1 MKKLKLGYA
10 PTRRFTFS
18 AEDAFKYKVEIRK
31 QIQSF
36 GMDIDIVDLEGLNE
50 EGLLYDDHINA
61 DQIAKRFK
69 EEEVDAVF
77 FPHCNF
83 GTEDTVARVGKA
95 LGKPVLL
102 WGPRDEAPL
111 ADGMRLRDTQCGIF
125 ATGKVLRRFNV
136 PFTYV
141 TNSWVK
147 DPVFERGFTNFI
159 AAANVVRQFK
169 SLRIL
174 QIGPRPSSFWTMM
187 CNEGELLERFGIEI
201 HPITLVDIQLRSKK
215 IAAGSSSELQEAI
228 DYIKEKLDYSEVTED
243 DIRRI
248 AALKVAMKSFARETG
263 SSAIAIQCWS
273 SLQDA
278 MGIMPC
284 LANAILTDEQI
295 PVTCE
300 TDIHG
305 AITSVMVQAASMNT
319 APTFFADITVRHPEN
334 ENGELLFHCGNFPVS
349 LSVENKPKLRKH
361 FLFDDHA
368 PGTLE
373 GEIRG
378 GGMTIA
384 RFDGDH
390 GDYSIFLGKAKG
402 IPGPYTRGSYVWVEV
417 NDWPL
422 WEEKLVK
429 GPYVH
434 HSVGIHANVIP
445 AIYEA
450 CNYIPGLK
458 ADPVDPT
465 EQEIQR
471 WLRGSDLAQKK
482 PAGTLI

>member
-10 PTRRFTFS
+10 PTRRFVFS
-18 AEDAFKYKVEIRK
+18 AEDAFKYKVLIKEKIE
-31 QIQSF
+31 SF
-36 GMDIDIVDLEGLNE
+36 GMDIDIVDLEGINE
-50 EGLLYDDHINA
+50 EGLLYDDNINA
-61 DQIAKRFK
+61 DSLADRFK
-69 EEEVDAVF
+69 KEGVDAVF

-102 WGPRDEAPL
+102 WGPRDESPL
-111 ADGMRLRDTQCGIF
+111 EDGMRLRDTQCGLF

-141 TNSWVK
+141 TNSRID
-147 DPVFERGFTNFI
+147 DPVFERGFTNFV
-159 AAANVVRQFK
+159 AAANVVRSFH

-201 HPITLVDIQLRSKK
+201 HPITLVDIQRETKRIEK
-215 IAAGSSSELQEAI
+215 NGSPELAEAV
-228 DYIKEKLDYSEVTED
+228 DYIKRKLDWSEVAEVD
-243 DIRRI
+243 VIRI
-248 AALKVAMKSFARETG
+248 AALKAAMKSFAVRTG

-278 MGIMPC
+278 IGIMPC

-305 AITSVMVQAASMNT
+305 AITSIMVQAATMNQH
-319 APTFFADITVRHPEN
+319 PTFFADLTVRHPEN
-334 ENGELLFHCGNFPVS
+334 ANGELLFHCGNFPVS
-349 LSVENKPKLRKH
+349 MSVEDKPRLRKH
-361 FLFDDHA
+361 FLFDDHS
-368 PGTLE
+368 PGTHE
-373 GEIRG
+373 GEVKG
-378 GGMTIA
+378 GDMTLA

-390 GDYSIFLGKAKG
+390 GDYQLFLGKARG
-402 IPGPYTRGSYVWVEV
+402 IKGPYTRGSYVWVEV

-445 AIYEA
+445 ALYEA
-450 CNYIPGLK
+450 CSYIPGLTP
-458 ADPVDPT
+458 DPVDPT
-465 EQEIQR
+465 EREIQA
-471 WLRGSDLAQKK
+471 WLRGSGL
-482 PAGTLI
+482 

>member
-1 MKKLKLGYA
+1 MKKFKLGYA
-10 PTRRFTFS
+10 PTRRFVFS
-18 AEDAFKYKVEIRK
+18 AEDAFKYKVLIKEKIE
-31 QIQSF
+31 SF
-36 GMDIDIVDLEGLNE
+36 GMDIDIVDLEGINE
-50 EGLLYDDHINA
+50 EGLLYDDNINA
-61 DQIAKRFK
+61 DSLVDRFK
-69 EEEVDAVF
+69 KEGVDAVF

-102 WGPRDEAPL
+102 WGPRDESPL
-111 ADGMRLRDTQCGIF
+111 EDGMRLRDTQCGLF

-141 TNSWVK
+141 TNSRID
-147 DPVFERGFTNFI
+147 DPVFERGFTNFV
-159 AAANVVRQFK
+159 AAANVVRSFRT
-169 SLRIL
+169 LRIL

-201 HPITLVDIQLRSKK
+201 HPITLVDIQRETKRIEK
-215 IAAGSSSELQEAI
+215 NGSPELAEAV
-228 DYIKEKLDYSEVTED
+228 DYIKRKLDWSEVAEAD
-243 DIRRI
+243 VIRI
-248 AALKVAMKSFARETG
+248 AALKAAMKSFAVRTG

-305 AITSVMVQAASMNT
+305 AITSIMVQAATMNQH
-319 APTFFADITVRHPEN
+319 PTFFADLTVRHPEN
-334 ENGELLFHCGNFPVS
+334 ANGELLFHCGNFPVS
-349 LSVENKPKLRKH
+349 MSVEDKPRLRKH
-361 FLFDDHA
+361 FLFDDHS
-368 PGTLE
+368 PGTHE
-373 GEIRG
+373 GEVKG
-378 GGMTIA
+378 GDMTLA

-390 GDYSIFLGKAKG
+390 GDYQLFLGKARG
-402 IPGPYTRGSYVWVEV
+402 IKGPYTRGSYVWVEV

-445 AIYEA
+445 ALYEA
-450 CNYIPGLK
+450 CSYIPGLTP
-458 ADPVDPT
+458 DPVDPT
-465 EQEIQR
+465 EREIQA
-471 WLRGSDLAQKK
+471 WLRGSGL
-482 PAGTLI
+482 

>member
-10 PTRRFTFS
+10 PTRRFVFS
-18 AEDAFKYKVEIRK
+18 AEDAFKYKVMIKEK
-31 QIQSF
+31 IQSL
-36 GMDIDIVDLEGLNE
+36 GMDFELVDLEGINE
-50 EGLLYDDHINA
+50 EGLLYDDHISA
-61 DQIAKRFK
+61 DKIVERFK
-69 EEEVDAVF
+69 RENVDAVF

-111 ADGMRLRDTQCGIF
+111 EDGMRLRDTQCGLF

-141 TNSWVK
+141 TNSRV
-147 DPVFERGFTNFI
+147 DSPVFERGFTNFV
-159 AAANVVRQFK
+159 AAANVVKQFR

-174 QIGPRPSSFWTMM
+174 QIGPRPTSFWTMM
-187 CNEGELLERFGIEI
+187 CNEGELLERFGIEL
-201 HPITLVDIQLRSKK
+201 HPITLIDIQRASKQIEK
-215 IAAGSSSELQEAI
+215 GSSSELAEAI
-228 DYIKEKLDYSEVTED
+228 DYIKAKLDWSEVTEED
-243 DIRRI
+243 VRRI
-248 AALKVAMKSFARETG
+248 AALKVAMKQYAVQNG
-263 SSAIAIQCWS
+263 CSAIAIQCWS
-273 SLQDA
+273 ALQEA

-305 AITSVMVQAASMNT
+305 AITSVMVQAATMNQL
-319 APTFFADITVRHPEN
+319 PTFFADLTVRHPEN

-349 LSVENKPKLRKH
+349 LSVEERPKLSRH
-361 FLFDDHA
+361 FLFDDHS
-368 PGTLE
+368 PGTHE
-373 GEIRG
+373 GEIKG
-378 GGMTIA
+378 GGMTLA

-390 GDYSIFLGKAKG
+390 GEYQLFLGKARG
-402 IPGPYTRGSYVWVEV
+402 IQGPYTRGSYVWVEV

-445 AIYEA
+445 ALYEA
-450 CNYIPGLK
+450 CNYIPGLT

-465 EQEIQR
+465 EQQIQA
-471 WLRGSDLAQKK
+471 WLRGSNL
-482 PAGTLI
+482 

>member
-10 PTRRFTFS
+10 PTRRFVFS
-18 AEDAFKYKVEIRK
+18 EEDAFKYKVLIREK
-31 QIQSF
+31 MESF
-36 GMDIDIVDLEGLNE
+36 GMDIDIVDLEGINS
-50 EGLLYDDHINA
+50 EGLLYDDHIGA
-61 DQIAKRFK
+61 DQITERFRQ
-69 EEEVDAVF
+69 ENVDAVF

-83 GTEDTVARVGKA
+83 GTEDTVARVAKS

-111 ADGMRLRDTQCGIF
+111 EDGMRLRDTQCGLF
-125 ATGKVLRRFNV
+125 ATGKILRRFNV

-141 TNSWVK
+141 TNSRVN
-147 DPVFERGFTNFI
+147 DPVFERGFKNFI
-159 AAANVVRQFK
+159 SAANVVRQFRK
-169 SLRIL
+169 LRIL
-174 QIGPRPSSFWTMM
+174 QIGPRPTSFWTMM
-187 CNEGELLERFGIEI
+187 CNEGELLERFGIEL
-201 HPITLVDIQLRSKK
+201 HPITLVDITKAAKNQEKK
-215 IAAGSSSELQEAI
+215 NSTELQEAI
-228 DYIKEKLDYSEVTED
+228 SYIREKLDISEVTD
-243 DIRRI
+243 DDVRRV
-248 AALKVAMKSFARETG
+248 AALKVAMKKYAVDSG

-278 MGIMPC
+278 IGIMPC
-284 LANAILTDEQI
+284 LANALLTDEQI

-305 AITSVMVQAASMNT
+305 AITSIMVQAAAMNE
-319 APTFFADITVRHPEN
+319 APTFFADLTVRHPEN
-334 ENGELLFHCGNFPVS
+334 DNGELLFHCGNFPVS
-349 LSVENKPKLRKH
+349 LSVEDKPRMRKH

-368 PGTLE
+368 PGTHE

-378 GGMTIA
+378 GDMTLA

-390 GDYSIFLGKAKG
+390 GEYQLFLGKARG
-402 IPGPYTRGSYVWVEV
+402 IQGPYTRGSYVWVEV

-434 HSVGIHANVIP
+434 HAVGINANVIP
-445 AIYEA
+445 ALYEA

-458 ADPVDPT
+458 PDPVDPT
-465 EQEIQR
+465 EAQIQA
-471 WLRGSDLAQKK
+471 WLRGSV
-482 PAGTLI
+482 

>member
-1 MKKLKLGYA
+1 MKKFKLGYA

-18 AEDAFKYKVEIRK
+18 AEDAYKYKVLIRNK
-31 QIQSF
+31 MESF
-36 GMDIDIVDLEGLNE
+36 GLDMDIVDLEGMNE
-50 EGLLYDDHINA
+50 EGLLYDDHIQA
-61 DQIAKRFK
+61 EQIAEHFKR
-69 EEEVDAVF
+69 ENVDAVF

-111 ADGMRLRDTQCGIF
+111 EDGMRLRDTQCGLF

-136 PFTYV
+136 PFTYI
-141 TNSWVK
+141 TNSRVN

-159 AAANVVRQFK
+159 SAANVVRQFNK
-169 SLRIL
+169 LRIL
-174 QIGPRPSSFWTMM
+174 QIGPRPASFWTMI

-201 HPITLVDIQLRSKK
+201 YPITLVDIQLASKK
-215 IAAGSSSELQEAI
+215 IEKGNSSELAAAM
-228 DYIKEKLDYSEVTED
+228 DYIKAHLDYSEVTEE

-248 AALKVAMKSFARETG
+248 AALKVAMKQYAVSTG
-263 SSAIAIQCWS
+263 STAIAIQCWS

-305 AITSVMVQAASMNT
+305 AITSVMVQAAALNQV
-319 APTFFADITVRHPEN
+319 PTFFADLTIRHPEN
-334 ENGELLFHCGNFPVS
+334 PNGELLFHCGNFPVS
-349 LSVENKPKLRKH
+349 LSVEDKPKLKKH
-361 FLFDDHA
+361 FLFDSHA
-368 PGTLE
+368 PGTHE
-373 GEIRG
+373 SQIRG
-378 GGMTIA
+378 GNMTLA

-390 GDYSIFLGKAKG
+390 GEYQMFLGKAKG
-402 IPGPYTRGSYVWVEV
+402 IEGPYTRGSWVWVEV

-434 HSVGIHANVIP
+434 HAVGIHANVIP
-445 AIYEA
+445 SLYEA
-450 CNYIPGLK
+450 CQYIPGLK

-465 EQEIQR
+465 EQEIQA
-471 WLRGSDLAQKK
+471 WLRGSKL
-482 PAGTLI
+482 

>member
-1 MKKLKLGYA
+1 LKKFKLGYA
-10 PTRRFTFS
+10 PTRRFVFS
-18 AEDAFKYKVEIRK
+18 AEDAFKYKVLIKEKIE
-31 QIQSF
+31 SF
-36 GMDIDIVDLEGLNE
+36 GMDIDIVDLEGINE
-50 EGLLYDDHINA
+50 EGLLYDDNINA
-61 DQIAKRFK
+61 DSLVDRFK
-69 EEEVDAVF
+69 KEGVDAVF

-102 WGPRDEAPL
+102 WGPRDESPL
-111 ADGMRLRDTQCGIF
+111 EDGMRLRDTQCGLF

-141 TNSWVK
+141 TNSRID
-147 DPVFERGFTNFI
+147 DPVFERGFTNFV
-159 AAANVVRQFK
+159 AAANVVRSFR

-201 HPITLVDIQLRSKK
+201 HPITLVDIQRETKRIEK
-215 IAAGSSSELQEAI
+215 NGSPELAEAV
-228 DYIKEKLDYSEVTED
+228 DYIKRKLDWSEVAEAD
-243 DIRRI
+243 VIRI
-248 AALKVAMKSFARETG
+248 AALKAAMKSFAVRTG

-305 AITSVMVQAASMNT
+305 AITSIMVQAATMNQH
-319 APTFFADITVRHPEN
+319 PTFFADLTVRHPEN
-334 ENGELLFHCGNFPVS
+334 ANGELLFHCGNFPVS
-349 LSVENKPKLRKH
+349 MSVEDKPRLRKH
-361 FLFDDHA
+361 FLFDDHS
-368 PGTLE
+368 PGTHE
-373 GEIRG
+373 GEVKG
-378 GGMTIA
+378 GDMTLA

-390 GDYSIFLGKAKG
+390 GDYQLFLGKARG
-402 IPGPYTRGSYVWVEV
+402 IKGPYTRGSYVWVEV

-445 AIYEA
+445 ALYEA
-450 CNYIPGLK
+450 CSYIPGLTP
-458 ADPVDPT
+458 DPVDPT
-465 EQEIQR
+465 EREIQA
-471 WLRGSDLAQKK
+471 WLRGSGL
-482 PAGTLI
+482 

>member
-1 MKKLKLGYA
+1 MRRLKLGYA
-10 PTRRFTFS
+10 PTRRFVFS
-18 AEDAFKYKVEIRK
+18 EEDAYKYKVLIRQK
-31 QIQSF
+31 MESF
-36 GMDIDIVDLEGLNE
+36 GLPIDIVDLEGLNQ
-50 EGLLYDDHINA
+50 EGLLYDDQIGA
-61 DQIAKRFK
+61 DKIIERFRQ
-69 EEEVDAVF
+69 EDVDAVF

-83 GTEDTVARVGKA
+83 GTEDTVARVAKA
-95 LGKPVLL
+95 IGKPVLL

-111 ADGMRLRDTQCGIF
+111 EDGMRLRDTQCGLF

-136 PFTYV
+136 PFTYI
-141 TNSWVK
+141 TNSRID
-147 DPVFERGFTNFI
+147 DPVFERGFKNFV
-159 AAANVVRQFK
+159 AAANVVRHFR

-174 QIGPRPSSFWTMM
+174 QIAPRPASFWTMM

-201 HPITLVDIQLRSKK
+201 HPITLVDITNAAKK
-215 IAAGSSSELQEAI
+215 HEKKNGPELQEAI
-228 DYIKEKLDYSEVTED
+228 AYIKEKLDYSEVTED
-243 DIRRI
+243 DVRKV
-248 AALKVAMKSFARETG
+248 AALKVAMKTYAVQTG

-278 MGIMPC
+278 IGIMPC

-305 AITSVMVQAASMNT
+305 AITSVMVQAASMNE
-319 APTFFADITVRHPEN
+319 APTFFADLTIRHPEN
-334 ENGELLFHCGNFPVS
+334 PNGELLFHCGNFPVS
-349 LSVENKPKLRKH
+349 LSVEDKPKMRKH

-368 PGTLE
+368 PGTHE

-378 GGMTIA
+378 GDMTLA

-390 GDYSIFLGKAKG
+390 GEYSLFLGKARG
-402 IPGPYTRGSYVWVEV
+402 IQGPYTRGSYVWVEV

-445 AIYEA
+445 VLYEA
-450 CNYIPGLK
+450 CTYIPGLTP
-458 ADPVDPT
+458 DPVDPT
-465 EQEIQR
+465 EAEIKA
-471 WLRGSDLAQKK
+471 WLRGSV
-482 PAGTLI
+482 

>member
-18 AEDAFKYKVEIRK
+18 AEDAFRYKVAIRQ
-31 QIQSF
+31 QIESF
-36 GMDIDIVDLEGLNE
+36 GMNIDIVDLEGLNE

-61 DQIAKRFK
+61 DLIIKRFK

-111 ADGMRLRDTQCGIF
+111 ADGMRLRDTQCGLF
-125 ATGKVLRRFNV
+125 ASGKVLRRFNV
-136 PFTYV
+136 PFTYI
-141 TNSWVK
+141 TNSRVA
-147 DPVFERGFTNFI
+147 DPVFERGFNNFI
-159 AAANVVRQFK
+159 SAANVVRQFK
-169 SLRIL
+169 NLRIL
-174 QIGPRPSSFWTMM
+174 QIGPRPASFWTMI

-215 IAAGSSSELQEAI
+215 IAAGSSAELSEAI
-228 DYIKEKLDYSEVTED
+228 DYIKEKLDYSEVTEE

-248 AALKVAMKSFARETG
+248 AALKVAMKSYAIETG
-263 SSAIAIQCWS
+263 STAIAIQCWS
-273 SLQDA
+273 SLQEA

-305 AITSVMVQAASMNT
+305 AITSVMVQAAAMNEL
-319 APTFFADITVRHPEN
+319 PTFFADITVRHPEN
-334 ENGELLFHCGNFPVS
+334 DNGELLFHCGNFPVS
-349 LSVENKPKLRKH
+349 MSIENKPKLRKH

-368 PGTLE
+368 PGTHE
-373 GEIRG
+373 GQIKG

-402 IPGPYTRGSYVWVEV
+402 IEGPYTRGSYVWVEV

-445 AIYEA
+445 ALYEA
-450 CNYIPGLK
+450 CNYLPGVT

-471 WLRGSDLAQKK
+471 WLRGSDLAVTKS
-482 PAGTLI
+482 GILV

>member
-10 PTRRFTFS
+10 PTRRFVFS
-18 AEDAFKYKVEIRK
+18 AEDAFKYKVLIKEKIE
-31 QIQSF
+31 SF
-36 GMDIDIVDLEGLNE
+36 GMDIDIVDLEGINE
-50 EGLLYDDHINA
+50 EGLLYDDNINA
-61 DQIAKRFK
+61 DSLVDRFK
-69 EEEVDAVF
+69 KEGVDAVF

-102 WGPRDEAPL
+102 WGPRDESPL
-111 ADGMRLRDTQCGIF
+111 EDGMRLRDTQCGLF

-141 TNSWVK
+141 TNSRID
-147 DPVFERGFTNFI
+147 DPVFERGFTNFV
-159 AAANVVRQFK
+159 AAANVVRSFR

-201 HPITLVDIQLRSKK
+201 HPITLVDIQRETKRIEK
-215 IAAGSSSELQEAI
+215 NGSPELAEAV
-228 DYIKEKLDYSEVTED
+228 DYIKRKLDWSEVAEAD
-243 DIRRI
+243 VIRI
-248 AALKVAMKSFARETG
+248 AALKAAMKSFAVRTG

-305 AITSVMVQAASMNT
+305 AITSIMVQAATMNQH
-319 APTFFADITVRHPEN
+319 PTFFADLTVRHPEN
-334 ENGELLFHCGNFPVS
+334 ANGELLFHCGNFPVS
-349 LSVENKPKLRKH
+349 MSVEDKPRLRKH
-361 FLFDDHA
+361 FLFDDHS
-368 PGTLE
+368 PGTHE
-373 GEIRG
+373 GEVKG
-378 GGMTIA
+378 GDMTLA

-390 GDYSIFLGKAKG
+390 GDYQLFLGKARG
-402 IPGPYTRGSYVWVEV
+402 IKGPYTRGSYVWVEV

-445 AIYEA
+445 ALYEA
-450 CNYIPGLK
+450 CSYIPGLTP
-458 ADPVDPT
+458 DPVDPT
-465 EQEIQR
+465 EREIQA
-471 WLRGSDLAQKK
+471 WLRGSGL
-482 PAGTLI
+482 

>member
-10 PTRRFTFS
+10 PTRRFVFS
-18 AEDAFKYKVEIRK
+18 AEDAFKYKVLIKEKIE
-31 QIQSF
+31 SF
-36 GMDIDIVDLEGLNE
+36 GMDIDIVDLEGINE
-50 EGLLYDDHINA
+50 EGLLYDDNINA
-61 DQIAKRFK
+61 DLIVDRFK
-69 EEEVDAVF
+69 KEGVDAVF

-102 WGPRDEAPL
+102 WGPRDESPL
-111 ADGMRLRDTQCGIF
+111 EDGMRLRDTQCGLF

-141 TNSWVK
+141 TNSRID
-147 DPVFERGFTNFI
+147 DPVFERGFTNFV
-159 AAANVVRQFK
+159 AATNVVRSFRC
-169 SLRIL
+169 LRIL

-201 HPITLVDIQLRSKK
+201 HPITLVDIQRETKRIEK
-215 IAAGSSSELQEAI
+215 NGSPELAEAV
-228 DYIKEKLDYSEVTED
+228 DYIKRKLDWSEVAEAD
-243 DIRRI
+243 VIRI
-248 AALKVAMKSFARETG
+248 AALKAAMKSFAVRTG

-305 AITSVMVQAASMNT
+305 AITSIMVQAATMNQH
-319 APTFFADITVRHPEN
+319 PTFFADLTVRHPEN
-334 ENGELLFHCGNFPVS
+334 ANGELLFHCGNFPVS
-349 LSVENKPKLRKH
+349 MSVEDKPRLRKH
-361 FLFDDHA
+361 FLFDDHS
-368 PGTLE
+368 PGTHE
-373 GEIRG
+373 GEVKG
-378 GGMTIA
+378 GDMTLA

-390 GDYSIFLGKAKG
+390 GDYQLFLGKARGIKG
-402 IPGPYTRGSYVWVEV
+402 HYTRGSYVWVEV

-445 AIYEA
+445 ALYEA
-450 CNYIPGLK
+450 CSYIPGLTP
-458 ADPVDPT
+458 DPVDPT
-465 EQEIQR
+465 EREIQA
-471 WLRGSDLAQKK
+471 WLRGSGL
-482 PAGTLI
+482 

>member
-1 MKKLKLGYA
+1 MKKFKLGYA
-10 PTRRFTFS
+10 PTRRFVFS
-18 AEDAFKYKVEIRK
+18 AEDAFKYKVLIKEKIE
-31 QIQSF
+31 SF
-36 GMDIDIVDLEGLNE
+36 GMDIEIVDLEGINE
-50 EGLLYDDHINA
+50 EGLLYDDNINA
-61 DQIAKRFK
+61 DSLVDRFK
-69 EEEVDAVF
+69 KEGVDAVF

-102 WGPRDEAPL
+102 WGPRDESPL
-111 ADGMRLRDTQCGIF
+111 EDGMRLRDTQCGLF

-141 TNSWVK
+141 TNSRID
-147 DPVFERGFTNFI
+147 DPVFERGFTNFV
-159 AAANVVRQFK
+159 AAANVVRSFR

-201 HPITLVDIQLRSKK
+201 HPITLVDIQRETKRIEK
-215 IAAGSSSELQEAI
+215 NGSPELAEAV
-228 DYIKEKLDYSEVTED
+228 DYIKRKLDWSEVAEAD
-243 DIRRI
+243 VIRI
-248 AALKVAMKSFARETG
+248 AALKAAMKSFAVRTG

-305 AITSVMVQAASMNT
+305 AITSIMVQAATMNQH
-319 APTFFADITVRHPEN
+319 PTFFADLTVRHPEN
-334 ENGELLFHCGNFPVS
+334 ANGELLFHCGNFPVS
-349 LSVENKPKLRKH
+349 MSVEDKPRLRKH
-361 FLFDDHA
+361 FLFDDHS
-368 PGTLE
+368 PGTHE
-373 GEIRG
+373 GEVKG
-378 GGMTIA
+378 GDMTLA

-390 GDYSIFLGKAKG
+390 GDYQLFLGKARG
-402 IPGPYTRGSYVWVEV
+402 IKGPYTRGSYVWVEV

-445 AIYEA
+445 ALYEA
-450 CNYIPGLK
+450 CSYIPGLTP
-458 ADPVDPT
+458 DPVDPT
-465 EQEIQR
+465 EREIQA
-471 WLRGSDLAQKK
+471 WLRGSGL
-482 PAGTLI
+482 